1 MYSVGA
7 KYTDSLS
14 GTAVSVETYQENCL
28 GKWGDFFSSLLKN
41 LLSYFNSTSSSIY
54 TVTSPL
60 SGIAII
66 GKWVANAQIYS
77 QHPSLLSAIPVTSLY
92 IVKVRFTTQ
101 AKKWRCPAPVPNVL
115 CTNKHWAQS
124 HTLLASFLSFK
135 HFMKWIQCNHRYIT
149 WMRVRKLPN
158 KERKQTQ
165 AHHLPVVCQAQ
176 CQALSPLLS
185 RFPENSVQLT
195 SPFYR

>member
-1 MYSVGA
+1 MG
-7 KYTDSLS
+7 
-14 GTAVSVETYQENCL
+14 
-28 GKWGDFFSSLLKN
+28 WFFSSLLKN

-66 GKWVANAQIYS
+66 GKWVSDAQIYS

-92 IVKVRFTTQ
+92 IVKVRFPTQ
-101 AKKWRCPAPVPNVL
+101 AKKWRCPAPVPNTL

-124 HTLLASFLSFK
+124 HTLLTSFLSFK
-135 HFMKWIQCNHRYIT
+135 HFMKWIQCNRRYIT

-165 AHHLPVVCQAQ
+165 AHHLPVVCQVR

-185 RFPENSVQLT
+185 HFPENSVKLT
-195 SPFYR
+195 SPFYI